1 MRTEPV
7 CPDRPVPN
15 HQGSVRGVTDAG
27 RRAHYGGFYGPP
39 PTGPV
44 GLVHGNC
51 QAEALRVLLGPG
63 FVRIPP
69 VHELTAADL
78 PHLHGLL
85 ARCSTLVSQPVR
97 DGYRALPLGTAE
109 LAARLPGSARVVR
122 VPVIR
127 YTGLHP
133 YAAIVRHPDDMA
145 RVPPVVPYHDLR
157 TLAAAA
163 GRPPAGPPSAE
174 VVRRIARLSVA
185 ELARRERDTDLGVS
199 DLLRGMGAAAA
210 HTLNHPGNPV
220 LIALAR
226 RVQEALGLPVDAG
239 DPGRALLGGIR
250 APLSAE
256 VVDALG
262 LDAAPRPQ
270 WTVDGAPVDDD
281 TVRTA
286 QLAWYATHPQW
297 VTAGLT
303 RHGPRMDLLGL
314 GGSSR

>member
-1 MRTEPV
+1 M
-7 CPDRPVPN
+7 
-15 HQGSVRGVTDAG
+15 TDDG
-27 RRAHYGGFYGPP
+27 RRAHYGEFYDRPP
-39 PTGPV
+39 AGPV

-51 QAEALRVLLGPG
+51 QAEALRVLLGSG

-85 ARCSTLVSQPVR
+85 VRCTMLVGQPVR
-97 DGYRALPLGTAE
+97 DGYRDLPLGTAE
-109 LAARLPGSARVVR
+109 LAARLPRGARVVR

-163 GRPPAGPPSAE
+163 GRPPTGPPGAG
-174 VVRRIARLSVA
+174 VVREIARLSVA
-185 ELARRERDTDLGVS
+185 ELARRERGTDVGVS
-199 DLLRGMGAAAA
+199 DLLADLGAAAA

-220 LIALAR
+220 LIGLAR
-226 RVQEALGLPVDAG
+226 RVQDAMGLPVDAA
-239 DPGRALLGGIR
+239 DPGRDLLGGIR
-250 APLSAE
+250 APLSAD

-262 LDAAPRPQ
+262 LDVAARPH
-270 WTVDGAPVDDD
+270 WTVDGAPVDDVV
-281 TVRTA
+281 VRDA
-286 QLAWYATHPQW
+286 QLAWYGTHPQW
-297 VTAGLT
+297 VAAGLD
-303 RHGPRMDLLGL
+303 RHGERMELLGL
-314 GGSSR
+314 G

>member
-1 MRTEPV
+1 M
-7 CPDRPVPN
+7 
-15 HQGSVRGVTDAG
+15 TDG
-27 RRAHYGGFYGPP
+27 RRTHYRGFYGPAP
-39 PTGPV
+39 DGPV

-63 FVRIPP
+63 FVRMPP

-85 ARCSTLVSQPVR
+85 THCSVLVSQPVR
-97 DGYRALPLGTAE
+97 DGYRDLPLGTAE
-109 LAARLPGSARVVR
+109 LATRLRRGARVVR

-127 YTGLHP
+127 YHGLHP

-163 GRPPAGPPSAE
+163 GRPPAGTPTADVLRE
-174 VVRRIARLSVA
+174 IARLSVA
-185 ELARRERDTDLGVS
+185 ELARRERGTDVGVS
-199 DLLRGMGAAAA
+199 DVLPGLGAAAA

-226 RVQEALGLPVDAG
+226 RVQGALGSTVDAD
-239 DPGRALLGGIR
+239 DPGRVLLGGVR

-256 VVDALG
+256 VVHALG
-262 LDAAPRPQ
+262 LAVAPIPH
-270 WTVDGAPVDDD
+270 WTVDGTPVDDD
-281 TVRTA
+281 RVRAA
-286 QLAWYATHPQW
+286 QRRWYDAHPQW
-297 VTAGLT
+297 VNAGLE
-303 RHGPRMDLLGL
+303 RHAGRMELLGL
-314 GGSSR
+314 GHRR

>member
-1 MRTEPV
+1 M
-7 CPDRPVPN
+7 
-15 HQGSVRGVTDAG
+15 TDG

-39 PTGPV
+39 PDGAV

-78 PHLHGLL
+78 PHLHRLL
-85 ARCSTLVSQPVR
+85 TRCTMLVSQPVR
-97 DGYRALPLGTAE
+97 DGYRDLPLGTAE
-109 LAARLPGSARVVR
+109 LTARLPGGARVVR
-122 VPVIR
+122 VPVVR

-145 RVPPVVPYHDLR
+145 LVPPVVAYHDLR

-163 GRPPAGPPSAE
+163 GRPPAGPPGAD
-174 VVRRIARLSVA
+174 VVREIARSSVA
-185 ELARRERDTDLGVS
+185 ELARRERATDVGVS
-199 DLLRGMGAAAA
+199 DLLLGLGAAAA

-226 RVQEALGLPVDAG
+226 RVQEALGLPVDAAE
-239 DPGRALLGGIR
+239 PGRDLLGGVR

-256 VVDALG
+256 VVAALG
-262 LDAAPRPQ
+262 LDDAPRPD
-270 WTVDGAPVDDD
+270 WSVDGTRVDDA
-281 TVRTA
+281 TVRGA

-297 VTAGLT
+297 VAAGLD
-303 RHGPRMDLLGL
+303 RHRERMELLGL
-314 GGSSR
+314 GPA